1 MPAGS
6 GYHDYCL
13 GYGHNGFALAF
24 WIEASPAEVNEIS
37 YLGLQI
43 DYVVDYVI
51 YWTRAISLGFRE
63 ASFVVFVMVRRRWFL
78 DNHFTKRL
86 NRLGELLYT
95 SVTLLVLYR
104 LKKFCL
110 GIVMAT
116 SSVSY

>member
-13 GYGHNGFALAF
+13 GYGHNEFALAF

-51 YWTRAISLGFRE
+51 YWTRAISLGFTE
-63 ASFVVFVMVRRRWFL
+63 SFFRGPLSRLDVVSFW
-78 DNHFTKRL
+78 TT
-86 NRLGELLYT
+86 T
-95 SVTLLVLYR
+95 SP
-104 LKKFCL
+104 KC
-110 GIVMAT
+110 
-116 SSVSY
+116 